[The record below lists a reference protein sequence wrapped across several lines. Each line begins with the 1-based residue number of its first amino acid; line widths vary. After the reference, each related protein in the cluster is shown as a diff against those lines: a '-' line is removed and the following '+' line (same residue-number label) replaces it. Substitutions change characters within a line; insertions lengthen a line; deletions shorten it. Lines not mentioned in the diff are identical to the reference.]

1 MESTT
6 IQYVDRVVIKTGP
19 NVANEAEF
27 YENHPSVSP
36 KVYVVDPGVEWRSDD
51 GQLVMSHERMVH
63 STEIFSVED
72 IRGLVQVFEEEND
85 SDFTSYSLFA
95 DHVEMRET
103 WFVEDHGSSLTER
116 EQTTLDAVVNFLTNL
131 GYSFSGVPQVT
142 AHGDL
147 QTKNM
152 FYRPVVGR
160 LPGAI
165 DPLPVVAPVGY
176 DVAFYYATLFSEG
189 SVMDRRKRLE
199 EQGIWSELTDRERMM
214 VLALMILDDNPTRIS
229 RTQDE
234 WEASLIYVS
243 EALHDDENKRTY
255 TYPVNSDVH
264 YIQSV
269 TSVTE

>member
-1 MESTT
+1 MDSTS

-19 NVANEAEF
+19 NVVNEAEF

-36 KVYVVDPGVEWRSDD
+36 KVYVVDPGVEWRGDD

-85 SDFTSYSLFA
+85 DDFTMYSSFF
-95 DHVEMRET
+95 DHVDMRET
-103 WFVEDHGSSLTER
+103 WFIEDHGSSLTDR
-116 EQTTLDAVVNFLTNL
+116 EQATLDAVVNFLTNL
-131 GYSFSGVPQVT
+131 GYSFSGIKLVT

-152 FYRPVVGR
+152 FYRPVIGR

-165 DPLPVVAPVGY
+165 DPLPAVAPVGY
-176 DVAFYYATLFSEG
+176 DVALYYATLFSEG
-189 SVMDRRKRLE
+189 SVMDRQKKLE
-199 EQGIWSELTDRERMM
+199 EQGIWSELTDLERIM
-214 VLALMILDDNPTRIS
+214 VLALMILDDNPARIS

-234 WEASLIYVS
+234 WEASLVYVS
-243 EALHDDENKRTY
+243 EALQKYNNK
-255 TYPVNSDVH
+255 
-264 YIQSV
+264 
-269 TSVTE
+269 